1 VPFDHP
7 CEFRNA
13 RSSHGGHRSVAP
25 ISHGGFNYYGT
36 KDILCEVA
44 KRFEVAG
51 ADFVKVSSPHDPSGI
66 TSLLE
71 THEPAPTSSVRSS
84 TNAPSGAP
92 DIDHGS
98 HRDDQ

>member
-36 KDILCEVA
+36 KHILREVA

-51 ADFVKVSSPHDPSGI
+51 ADFVKVSSSHDPSGI
-66 TSLLE
+66 TSLLD
-71 THEPAPTSSVRSS
+71 ARTSL
-84 TNAPSGAP
+84 
-92 DIDHGS
+92 DFIGS
-98 HRDDQ
+98 IFH